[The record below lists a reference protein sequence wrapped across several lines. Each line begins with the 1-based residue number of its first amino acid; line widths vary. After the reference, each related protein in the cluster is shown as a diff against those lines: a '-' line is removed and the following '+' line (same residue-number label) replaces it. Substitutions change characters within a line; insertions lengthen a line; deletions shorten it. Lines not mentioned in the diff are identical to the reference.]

1 MSTFPETFEEFV
13 KKVSEVENIYSSNDF
28 SYRSAYR
35 FGTPKKKNSKSKE
48 KEKLPELF
56 VGVYWVTGGRSGGNC
71 WDGEATRFTSDEQPG
86 DMNLVLCKILQAV
99 GKDKISFVDYYLK
112 IASLFED
119 SDFTESEF
127 YGNCTEYAVKCI
139 SLQKLYTILKEI

>member
-1 MSTFPETFEEFV
+1 MNTFPETFEEFV
-13 KKVSEVENIYSSNDF
+13 KKVSEFEDIYSSNDF
-28 SYRSAYR
+28 SYRSVYR
-35 FGTPKKKNSKSKE
+35 FGTPKRKDSKP

-71 WDGEATRFTSDEQPG
+71 WDGEATRFTSDEKPG

-139 SLQKLYTILKEI
+139 SLQKLYTVLKEI